1 MFLPILRYFSKI
13 YSGTEPILEEGDIFK
28 TTVLLDDV
36 QKKKNREVDGDTF
49 TENTET
55 SQKIIKTVEKN
66 CGENP
71 NTVEK
76 NCGESSDT
84 VKKLLSSMCENPF
97 VTQQQLMQ
105 ITGLSRRGVE
115 WQLKHL
121 KEKSIIRRVGADK
134 GGHWEIIQAT
144 ENGDK

>member
-13 YSGTEPILEEGDIFK
+13 YSGTEPILEEGDVFK

-36 QKKKNREVDGDTF
+36 QKKKNREVNGEINGDTF

-66 CGENP
+66 CGE
-71 NTVEK
+71 
-76 NCGESSDT
+76 SSDT
-84 VKKLLSSMCENPF
+84 VKKLLSAMCENPF

-121 KEKSIIRRVGADK
+121 KEKNIIRRVGADK

>member
-55 SQKIIKTVEKN
+55 SQKIIKTVEKTLILWRK
-66 CGENP
+66 
-71 NTVEK
+71 TVEK
-76 NCGESSDT
+76 VLT
-84 VKKLLSSMCENPF
+84 L
-97 VTQQQLMQ
+97 
-105 ITGLSRRGVE
+105 
-115 WQLKHL
+115 
-121 KEKSIIRRVGADK
+121 
-134 GGHWEIIQAT
+134 
-144 ENGDK
+144 